1 MTVTGSCK
9 TASRKTISHREL
21 RNNSAEILRAVAAG
35 ESFVVTNHGS
45 PVAVLTPLAA
55 PEYGGLSVQR
65 ADRSRQMRELEPAD
79 GRPDETTAESLN
91 VLRGEG

>member
-1 MTVTGSCK
+1 MTVTASRK
-9 TASRKTISHREL
+9 TVSRKTISHREL

-45 PVAVLTPLAA
+45 AVAVLTPIAA

-65 ADRSRQMRELEPAD
+65 ADRSRKMRDLEPAD
-79 GRPDETTAESLN
+79 GRLDETTAESIDF
-91 VLRGEG
+91 LRADS